1 MPLLRSL
8 LIAAIVAAMSVAPAA
23 AHAAT
28 LFDNL
33 AASRDGA
40 DPLLSFGPLADSFST
55 GAQAGLVLTQV
66 TALLKSDNAAV
77 VGDLRVSLHADGA
90 TGPGALIATLGTL
103 SSAAVATADF
113 AAYTFKPVAGV
124 QLAAHTT
131 YWVQLEAVG
140 ANAVEW
146 SWSQDLS
153 GPGVVGG
160 ANYSA
165 TLGLS
170 ANTAAAPYQLS
181 VAVQA
186 VPEPASAA
194 LMLGGAGLLAA
205 ARRRKG

>member
-1 MPLLRSL
+1 MHLLRTL
-8 LIAAIVAAMSVAPAA
+8 LTAAIVAAMPS

-33 AASRDGA
+33 AGSRDGA

-55 GAQAGLVLTQV
+55 GANAGLVLTQV
-66 TALLKSDNAAV
+66 TALLKSDNAQI
-77 VGDLRVSLHADGA
+77 VGDVLVSLHADSA

-103 SSAAVATADF
+103 SSAAVSTADF
-113 AAYTFKPVAGV
+113 AAYTFKPAAGV
-124 QLAAHTT
+124 QLAANTT

-153 GPGVVGG
+153 GPGVAGG

-170 ANTAAAPYQLS
+170 ANAAAAPYQLS

-194 LMLGGAGLLAA
+194 LLLGGAGLIGLTAL